1 MELSKAKGMVEE
13 VMTTRCKCSTR
24 MKLIENQAK
33 RLKAKVQ

>member
-13 VMTTRCKCSTR
+13 VMTTRCKCSAW